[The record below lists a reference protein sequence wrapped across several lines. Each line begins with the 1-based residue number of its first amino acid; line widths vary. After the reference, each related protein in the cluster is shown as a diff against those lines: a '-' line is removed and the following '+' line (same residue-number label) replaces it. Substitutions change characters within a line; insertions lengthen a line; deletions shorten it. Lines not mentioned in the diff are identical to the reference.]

1 MADIQPRVIVRP
13 LDKDESGMAIDDG
26 VSGTAHIEER
36 SFPGLA
42 ATYPPPPVAQD
53 AVLDVTNMGTAD
65 GVSPW
70 SNIRRHVP
78 AVPLSSRTK
87 S

>member
-1 MADIQPRVIVRP
+1 MMAFQARP
-13 LDKDESGMAIDDG
+13 IL
-26 VSGTAHIEER
+26 R
-36 SFPGLA
+36 SDPFPGLA